1 MPQKAKS
8 LTPSLKS
15 ATFERSLETPVQ
27 YVKGVGPRIAALLQA
42 RGLTTVGDL
51 LSWFPRRYE
60 DRTQVKT
67 LAQVQPGDHTVLKL
81 TVGSSV
87 AKNLRQGRRLLEV
100 RAHDDDRRWISLKWF
115 HMYGGFNEKFKPGV
129 TFYAMGQVKGA
140 DARLEMTHPEVQF
153 QLEEESR
160 VGRVIPVYSEI
171 EGVTSKSVQAMI
183 ERAIESYLEYVVE
196 ELPDWALKKHNLPG
210 ARVALR
216 EIHFPPEGLKGAQ
229 RVNFESFRSPAQL
242 RLIYEEFFK
251 FEYFVLKR
259 RFKLDQERALPLDPV
274 LADQS
279 FVRAQDSFPFR
290 LTGGQQEAMRE
301 IMADVCRPHPMNRM
315 LQADV
320 GAGKTAVAL
329 LTAKLFIDQGFQAAI
344 MAPTEILAEQHLS
357 SARRLLGPDI
367 QIHMLL
373 GKLSAAERR
382 VVLPEVAKATP
393 SLVIGTH
400 AMLQNPVEFGNLG
413 LVVIDEQ
420 HRFGVDQRRI
430 LREKAKESAAHTL
443 IMTATPIPRTLAL
456 TAYGDLTT
464 SIIRERPPG
473 RQPIRTKLIR
483 KSDERNMHEFVRAE
497 VVSGRQAYFI
507 FPLVEDSEAE
517 KFQHLMSATAEAE
530 RLANDVFPEFRV
542 GVLHGRMSGDDK
554 TSVME
559 KFSKREIDILVSTTV
574 VEVGVD
580 VPNAT
585 VMVVHEAERFGL
597 SQLHQLRGRIGRGVH
612 VSTCFLMTSRPPFIP
627 TPDRLEVMVETEDG
641 FQIAEADLKL
651 RGPGEFL
658 GTRQAGDMPFRVAD
672 LTRDQ
677 ELLVK
682 ARDDVMWMLQEDP
695 ELKRIDNQ
703 AFRGY
708 LERSGKRA
716 GERIKTS

>member
-15 ATFERSLETPVQ
+15 VTFERSLETPVQ
-27 YVKGVGPRIAALLQA
+27 YVKGVGPRIASLLQT

-51 LSWFPRRYE
+51 LAWYPRRYE
-60 DRTQVKT
+60 DRTKVKT
-67 LAQVQPGDHTVLKL
+67 LSEVQPGGHAVLKL
-81 TVGSSV
+81 TVGTAI

-115 HMYGGFNEKFKPGV
+115 HMYGGFSDKFKPGV
-129 TFYAMGQVKGA
+129 TFYAMGLVKGA
-140 DARLEMTHPEVQF
+140 DARLEMTHPEIQF
-153 QLEEESR
+153 QLESDSR
-160 VGRVIPVYSEI
+160 VGRVIPVYSEVD
-171 EGVTSKSVQAMI
+171 GVTSKALQGMI
-183 ERAIESYLEYVVE
+183 ERAIEGYLECVIE
-196 ELPDWALKKHNLPG
+196 ELPEWVLRKHQLPG
-210 ARVALR
+210 ARVAMR
-216 EIHFPPEGLKGAQ
+216 EIHFPPEGLQGAE
-229 RVNFESFRSPAQL
+229 RVDFESFRNPAQL

-251 FEYFVLKR
+251 FEYLVLKR
-259 RFKLDQERALPLDPV
+259 RFKLDQERALPLD
-274 LADQS
+274 
-279 FVRAQDSFPFR
+279 RAKSEESLHRALEGLPFR
-290 LTGGQQEAMRE
+290 LTGGQLETMRE
-301 IMADVCRPHPMNRM
+301 IMADICRPHPMNRM

-329 LTAKLFIDQGFQAAI
+329 ITAKLFLDQGFQAAI
-344 MAPTEILAEQHLS
+344 MAPTEILAEQHLK
-357 SARRLLGPDI
+357 SARRLLGPDVPV
-367 QIHMLL
+367 HMLL
-373 GKLSAAERR
+373 GKLTAAERR
-382 VVLPEVAKATP
+382 LVLPEVAKAVP

-400 AMLQNPVEFGNLG
+400 AILQDPIQFGCLG

-430 LREKAKESAAHTL
+430 LREKAKEAAAHTL

-456 TAYGDLTT
+456 TAYGDLST

-497 VVSGRQAYFI
+497 LKSGRQAYFI

-542 GVLHGRMSGDDK
+542 GVLHGRMSGEDK
-554 TSVME
+554 ASAME
-559 KFSKREIDILVSTTV
+559 KFSRREIDVLVSTTV

-612 VSTCFLMTSRPPFIP
+612 ASTCFLMTGRPPFIP

-658 GTRQAGDMPFRVAD
+658 GTRQAGEMSFRVAD
-672 LTRDQ
+672 LVRDQ
-677 ELLVK
+677 ELLVR
-682 ARDDVMWMLQEDP
+682 AREDVELMIQDDP
-695 ELKRIDNQ
+695 ELIKPENR

-716 GERIKTS
+716 GERLRTS

>member
-1 MPQKAKS
+1 MPQKVKS
-8 LTPSLKS
+8 LTPSSKS
-15 ATFERSLETPVQ
+15 VTFDRTLETPVQ
-27 YVKGVGPRIAALLQA
+27 YVKGVGPRIASLLQA

-51 LSWFPRRYE
+51 LAWFPRRYE
-60 DRTQVKT
+60 DRTRVKT
-67 LAQVQPGDHTVLKL
+67 LAEVNPGDHAVLKL
-81 TVGSSV
+81 TVGTAI

-100 RAHDDDRRWISLKWF
+100 RAHDEERRWISLKWF
-115 HMYGGFNEKFKPGV
+115 HMYGGFSEKFKPGI
-129 TFYAMGQVKGA
+129 TFYAMGAVKGA
-140 DARLEMTHPEVQF
+140 DARLEMTHPEIQF
-153 QLEEESR
+153 QLEGESR
-160 VGRVIPVYSEI
+160 VGRVIPVYSEVDGI
-171 EGVTSKSVQAMI
+171 TSKSLQGMI
-183 ERAIESYLEYVVE
+183 EKAIEGYLECVVE
-196 ELPDWALKKHNLPG
+196 ELPEWVLHKHQLPG
-210 ARVALR
+210 AKVAMR
-216 EIHFPPEGLKGAQ
+216 EIHFPPEGLQGAL
-229 RVNFESFRSPAQL
+229 RVDFESFRSPAQL

-259 RFKLDQERALPLDPV
+259 RFKLDQERALPL
-274 LADQS
+274 
-279 FVRAQDSFPFR
+279 VREIAERSLMQAQKSLPFR
-290 LTGGQQEAMRE
+290 LTGGQTDAIGQ
-301 IMADVCRPHPMNRM
+301 ILADVCRPHPMNRM

-329 LTAKLFIDQGFQAAI
+329 LTAKLFLDQGFQAAI
-344 MAPTEILAEQHLS
+344 MAPTEILAEQHLK
-357 SARRLLGPDI
+357 SARRLLGPEI
-367 QIHMLL
+367 PVHMLL
-373 GKLSAAERR
+373 GKLTAAERR
-382 VVLPEVAKATP
+382 QVLPEVAKAAP

-400 AMLQNPVEFGNLG
+400 AMLQDPIQFGRLG

-430 LREKAKESAAHTL
+430 LREKAKEAAAHTL

-464 SIIRERPPG
+464 SIIKERPPG

-497 VVSGRQAYFI
+497 LQSGRQAYFI

-542 GVLHGRMSGDDK
+542 GVLHGRMSGEDK
-554 TSVME
+554 SLVMG
-559 KFSKREIDILVSTTV
+559 KFSRREIDVLVSTTV

-597 SQLHQLRGRIGRGVH
+597 SQLHQLRGRIGRGEH
-612 VSTCFLMTSRPPFIP
+612 ASTCFLMTGRPPFIP

-641 FQIAEADLKL
+641 FEIAEADLKL

-658 GTRQAGDMPFRVAD
+658 GTRQAGEMSFRVAD
-672 LTRDQ
+672 LVRDQ
-677 ELLVK
+677 DLLVR
-682 ARDDVMWMLQEDP
+682 ARADVEEMLHSDP
-695 ELKRIDNQ
+695 DLVRLENRP
-703 AFRGY
+703 FRGY

-716 GERIKTS
+716 GERLRTS